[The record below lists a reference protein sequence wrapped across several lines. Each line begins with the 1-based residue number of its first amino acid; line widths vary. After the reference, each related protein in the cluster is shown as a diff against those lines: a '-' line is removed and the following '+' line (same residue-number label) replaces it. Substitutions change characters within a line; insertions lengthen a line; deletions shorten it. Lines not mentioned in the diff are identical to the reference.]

1 MRDPELLLGLLRE
14 MANSP
19 NGEIESPLQVGF
31 RERADSAD
39 GQDDPFRGLGKPR
52 PDTEQDRRCHHMKLL
67 AEVHFVE
74 WGNRW
79 FPPRIT
85 NAGYD
90 LVEAVDKNQKC
101 MDEFLEKMKTGTPFL
116 QAVRATLE
124 LLDPN

>member
-19 NGEIESPLQVGF
+19 NGEIKSPLWAISH
-31 RERADSAD
+31 ERISSEDR
-39 GQDDPFRGLGKPR
+39 QDNSLPDLVSPR
-52 PDTEQDRRCHHMKLL
+52 PDTEQNRRCHHMMLL
-67 AEVHFVE
+67 AEVHLVE
-74 WGNRW
+74 WDHRW
-79 FPPRIT
+79 SSPRIT

-101 MDEFLEKMKTGTPFL
+101 MDEFLEKMKAGTPLL
-116 QAVRATLE
+116 QAVKATLK